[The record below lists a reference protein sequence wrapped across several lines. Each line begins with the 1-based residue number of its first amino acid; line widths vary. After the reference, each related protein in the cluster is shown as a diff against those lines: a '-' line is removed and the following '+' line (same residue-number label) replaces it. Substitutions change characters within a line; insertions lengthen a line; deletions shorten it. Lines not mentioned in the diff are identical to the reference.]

1 MSGRERDLDREL
13 SFHIEEHAADLMKRG
28 VAREEAYRRARIAL
42 GGVEQ
47 VREDC
52 RDERPTRHLE
62 RLTRDL
68 RYALRSLR
76 KNPASVLAIVLTVAV
91 CVALNTAVFTVV
103 DSLLLRPLPFD
114 RADRLV
120 SMTNRYPKAG
130 VTDQAQSASG
140 DYVDRQGTISAL
152 AEHALYRFIDE
163 PLDLGAAPIQLRGM
177 AVTPSFFPL
186 LRVRPAQGRLF
197 TESEGEPGRNL
208 VVILT
213 DSLSR
218 EAFAGADPIGRQ
230 LRLSGRTYTV
240 AGVLPP
246 EFRFISPQYRYFVPI
261 ALSPEDRKAHH
272 NNNFNYIARLRD
284 GATVAQAQ
292 AQVDALNAQQ
302 LEQLP
307 QFKQL
312 LIDAGFHTPVREFQ
326 PWLMRRVRPS
336 LELLWAGALLV
347 LLLGAVNLAGLSLAR
362 ASARVRESATRL
374 ALGATK
380 GDLARLCLMENIL
393 PTFLGGIL
401 GMTGGIFVLRLFN
414 HQLLP
419 GTSEIRPD
427 PLVFAYALSGALFAG
442 ILAGLASLIPFQNL
456 GLARAMYDGGRGG
469 TARSHKL
476 RRALV
481 AAQIGLAFLLL
492 NGAGVLTA
500 SLRELMK
507 VHPGFQVNNVYTGST
522 LLPGAEYSQESTR
535 LSAMDR
541 ILSGARTIPGVEI
554 AAAASAVP
562 FASQYDDNVI
572 FAEGYTMKPGES
584 AISPVRLQVTPGY
597 FDAMTIP
604 VVYGRALDERDKA
617 DGQRVVVIDE
627 RLANRFWPGENPV
640 GRRMYYPGDPAS
652 KGMTVIG
659 VVRSIRLENLAG
671 TGNPNG
677 VYYIPYAQS
686 PTRAFTL
693 VWRGNSQTA
702 TAMRSAF
709 QQAVPSAALFDV
721 RSMEERQELTL
732 APRRV
737 AQSLVIV
744 FAAVAVLLSGIGI
757 YGLLAFLLTQR
768 RREVGIRVAMGC
780 RPTGVFNLFLRDGL
794 TLAALGLAAGLGVA
808 AAAKPWIAAQLY
820 GVSAIEPIVII
831 IVIALLA
838 FVAIAAICVPAWRA
852 SRLDPVRVL
861 GEN

>member
-52 RDERPTRHLE
+52 RDERPSRWLE
-62 RLTRDL
+62 QFARDL
-68 RYALRSLR
+68 RYALRALR
-76 KNPASVLAIVLTVAV
+76 KNPATVFAIVLTVAV

-120 SMTNRYPKAG
+120 FMTNQYPKAG
-130 VTDQAQSASG
+130 VTDSDLSAAG
-140 DYVDRQGTISAL
+140 DYLDRQGTISAL
-152 AEHALYRFIDE
+152 AEHALYRFLDE
-163 PLDLGAAPIQLRGM
+163 PLDLGAAPIQIRGM
-177 AVTPSFFPL
+177 SVTPSFFPL
-186 LRVRPAQGRLF
+186 LRVRPARGRLF
-197 TESEGEPGRNL
+197 TESESETGRNL

-218 EAFAGADPIGRQ
+218 EAFGGVDPIGRQ

-246 EFRFISPQYRYFVPI
+246 EFRFLSPQYRYFVPL
-261 ALSPEDRKAHH
+261 ALTPEDRNAHH
-272 NNNFNYIARLRD
+272 NNNFHYLGRLRD
-284 GATVAQAQ
+284 GATVAQVQ

-307 QFKQL
+307 QLKQL
-312 LIDAGFHTPVREFQ
+312 LIDAGYHTPVSEFQ
-326 PWLMRRVRPS
+326 PWLMRRLRPS

-380 GDLARLCLMENIL
+380 GDLARLCLMENVL
-393 PTFLGGIL
+393 PTLLGAIV
-401 GMTGGIFVLRLFN
+401 GMTGGIFVLRAFN

-419 GTSEIRPD
+419 GTAEIRPD
-427 PLVFAYALSGALFAG
+427 PLVFAYALSGALLAG
-442 ILAGLASLIPFQNL
+442 ILAGLASLIPFHNL
-456 GLARAMYDGGRGG
+456 GLARAIHDGGRGG

-500 SLRELMK
+500 SLRELMR
-507 VHPGFQVNNVYTGST
+507 VHPGFQINSVWTAST
-522 LLPGAEYSQESTR
+522 FLPSAEYSQESAR
-535 LSAMDR
+535 RSAMDR
-541 ILSGARTIPGVEI
+541 IMNGARNVPGVEI
-554 AAAASAVP
+554 AAAASVIP
-562 FASQYDDNVI
+562 FASHYDDNVI

-597 FDAMTIP
+597 FETMSIP
-604 VVYGRALDERDKA
+604 IVYGRTLEDRDKVDA
-617 DGQRVVVIDE
+617 QRVVVVDE
-627 RLANRFWPGENPV
+627 RLANRFWPGQNPV
-640 GRRMYYPGDPAS
+640 GRRMYYPGDPVS

-677 VYYIPYAQS
+677 VYYLPYAQNPS
-686 PTRAFTL
+686 RAFTL
-693 VWRGNSQTA
+693 VWRGNKQTA
-702 TAMRSAF
+702 SAMRTAF
-709 QQAVPSAALFDV
+709 SRAVPSAALFDMQ
-721 RSMEERQELTL
+721 SMEERQELTL

-737 AQSLVIV
+737 AQSLVVV

-780 RPTGVFNLFLRDGL
+780 RPAGVFNLFLRDGL

-808 AAAKPWIAAQLY
+808 AAVKPWIAAQLY

-831 IVIALLA
+831 IVVALLA
-838 FVAIAAICVPAWRA
+838 LVAFAAICVPAWRA